1 MITGTLAAQA
11 IPILISPVLT
21 RLYAPAEWGIYATF
35 MFVAATVAAFASG
48 NYQYAIMLPEEEQGA
63 ANVLGVCLGTTAG
76 VSALCLLFALGV
88 SFAPPDLV
96 AGLRIGDWVWLL
108 PPMVLLQSGFETL
121 NYWIL
126 RKQRF
131 GLLSTSRVLRAVM
144 MAGANLLFG
153 YASVPGGLIVSSL
166 LGQLVATGAL
176 AWQVVREDRA
186 ILGGIERAGMREL
199 AHRHR
204 HFPLYALPA
213 ELVSTGAMQLPVL
226 FLDATS
232 AGLFAFVQNVV
243 NAPLT
248 VVSGAVL
255 DSFKDRASRDYRETG
270 RFREIL
276 TKLGGALFLLGLPGA
291 ALLFFAGPALFAFV
305 FGEEWRLGGEYASI
319 LALMFL
325 AKFVANPLSYS
336 YYIVERQRENL
347 VLHAIFAGLT
357 AAALGAG
364 VYGLESASAAV
375 ALYSATYVVKY
386 ALYAGRAYVF
396 SGGAPQRAS

>member
-1 MITGTLAAQA
+1 MVTGTAAAQA

-21 RLYAPAEWGIYATF
+21 RLYAPAEWGVYATF
-35 MFVAATVAAFASG
+35 MFVAATIAAFASG
-48 NYQYAIMLPEEEQGA
+48 NYQYAIMLPDDERGA
-63 ANVLGVCLGTTAG
+63 ANVLGVCLTTVAG
-76 VSALCLLFALGV
+76 VTALCCAFALGV
-88 SFAPPDLV
+88 SLAPHDLV
-96 AGLRIGDWVWLL
+96 AAVRIGDWVWLL

-121 NYWIL
+121 NYWII

-131 GLLSTSRVLRAVM
+131 RLLSTSRVLRAAM

-166 LGQLVATGAL
+166 LGQLVATSVL
-176 AWQVVREDRA
+176 AWQVLREDRA
-186 ILGGIERAGMREL
+186 ILSGIERAGMREL

-213 ELVSTGAMQLPVL
+213 EIVSTGATQLPVL

-255 DSFKDRASRDYRETG
+255 DSFKERATRDYRETG
-270 RFREIL
+270 RFRDIL

-291 ALLFFAGPALFAFV
+291 AVLFFAGPALFAFV
-305 FGEEWRLGGEYASI
+305 FGEEWRAGGEYASI
-319 LALMFL
+319 LAIMFL

-336 YYIVERQRENL
+336 YYIVERQQENL
-347 VLHAIFAGLT
+347 VLHTVFAGLT

-364 VYGLESASAAV
+364 MYGFGSATV
-375 ALYSATYVVKY
+375 AIVLYSATYVVKY
-386 ALYAGRAYVF
+386 GLYAARAYIF
-396 SGGAPQRAS
+396 SGGTPHRPS